1 VDALG
6 GEILQQIAENKEK
19 SIITMNEQPIIFILD
34 AGGTGFKFSAVQESR
49 EIIEPFTIP
58 SAAPTL
64 EEVLQKLITGFHEC
78 ETRCGSKAAAISFC
92 FPGPADYPNGIIGDL
107 QNLPTF
113 QGGVPLKAMLEN
125 EFQIPVYINNDG
137 DLFAYGEALNG
148 LLPEVNKLLEQ
159 QRNPK
164 RYKNLLGVTLG
175 TGFGGGIVINKV
187 LLNGD
192 NSAGGEINRH
202 RNPLY
207 PTTSAED
214 SISIRAV
221 RRVYEREAGI
231 AFEETPHPY
240 DIYKIAMG
248 QLPGNKEAAQKSW
261 EEMAT
266 ALADVLA
273 NAISLIDGIIVIGG
287 GLSGAWPVFM
297 PTLIKKMNEPFADLN
312 DGHPYSRMET
322 EAYNLMDAQDMI
334 RFTEKSGKMVKVPFS
349 EQMVW
354 YDPTKRVGVGITRLG
369 TSSAVAIGAYAYAME
384 QLKK

>member
-1 VDALG
+1 
-6 GEILQQIAENKEK
+6 
-19 SIITMNEQPIIFILD
+19 MNNSPIIFILD
-34 AGGTGFKFSAVQESR
+34 AGGTGFKFSAVQDSR

-58 SAAPTL
+58 SAAPNL
-64 EEVLQKLITGFHEC
+64 EEVLQKIITGFHEC

-107 QNLPTF
+107 ENLPHF
-113 QGGVPLKAMLEN
+113 RGGVPLKAMLEN
-125 EFQIPVYINNDG
+125 EFHIPVFINNDG

-164 RYKNLLGVTLG
+164 RYKNLLGVTIG

-187 LLNGD
+187 LVNGD

-207 PTTSAED
+207 PQTSAED

-221 RRVYEREAGI
+221 RRVYGREAGI
-231 AFEETPHPY
+231 DFDKTPHPY

-248 QLPGNKEAAQKSW
+248 HQPGNKEAALKSW
-261 EEMAT
+261 EELAT

-273 NAISLIDGIIVIGG
+273 NAISLVDGIVVIGG

-297 PTLIKKMNEPFADLN
+297 PILIKKMNEPFKGLN
-312 DGHPYSRMET
+312 GSPFSRMET

-334 RFTEKSGKMVKVPFS
+334 RFTEKTGKMVKVPFS
-349 EQMVW
+349 DQEVW
-354 YDPTKRVGVGITRLG
+354 YNPTKRIGVGVTKLG
-369 TSSAVAIGAYAYAME
+369 TTSAVAIGAYAFAME
-384 QLKK
+384 QLKNN

>member
-1 VDALG
+1 
-6 GEILQQIAENKEK
+6 
-19 SIITMNEQPIIFILD
+19 MNGQPIIFILD
-34 AGGTGFKFSAVQESR
+34 AGGTGFKFSAVQNSR
-49 EIIEPFTIP
+49 EIIDPFTIP
-58 SAAPTL
+58 AAAPTL
-64 EEVLQKLITGFHEC
+64 EEVLQKIITGFHEC
-78 ETRCGSKAAAISFC
+78 ETRCGQEASAISFC

-107 QNLPTF
+107 ENLPTF
-113 QGGVPLKAMLEN
+113 RGGVPLKQMLEN
-125 EFQIPVYINNDG
+125 EFHVPVFINNDG

-164 RYKNLLGVTLG
+164 RYKNLLGVTIG

-192 NSAGGEINRH
+192 NSAGGEINRF
-202 RNPLY
+202 RNPIY

-221 RRVYEREAGI
+221 RRVYGREAGI
-231 AFEETPHPY
+231 AFDDTPHPY

-248 QLPGNKEAAQKSW
+248 QTPGNKEAALKSW
-261 EEMAT
+261 EELAT

-297 PTLIKKMNEPFADLN
+297 PILIEKMKQPFSGLA
-312 DGHPYSRMET
+312 DGHHFSRMET
-322 EAYNLMDAQDMI
+322 DVFNLMDAQDMI
-334 RFTEKSGKMVKVPFS
+334 RFTEKSGKMINVPFS
-349 EQMVW
+349 DQQVW
-354 YDPTKRVGVGITRLG
+354 YDPTKCVGVGITKLG
-369 TSSAVAIGAYAYAME
+369 TSTAVAIGAYAYAIE
-384 QLKK
+384 QLKKLSL

>member
-1 VDALG
+1 
-6 GEILQQIAENKEK
+6 
-19 SIITMNEQPIIFILD
+19 MNNNPIIFILD
-34 AGGTGFKFSAVQESR
+34 AGGTGFKFSAVQDSR

-58 SAAPTL
+58 SAAPNL
-64 EEVLQKLITGFHEC
+64 EEVLQKIITGFHEC
-78 ETRCGSKAAAISFC
+78 EKLCGAKGAAISFC

-107 QNLPTF
+107 ENLPHF
-113 QGGVPLKAMLEN
+113 RGGVPLKAMLEN
-125 EFQIPVYINNDG
+125 EFHIPVFINNDG

-164 RYKNLLGVTLG
+164 RYKNLLGVTIG

-187 LLNGD
+187 LVNGD

-207 PTTSAED
+207 PQTSAED

-221 RRVYEREAGI
+221 RRVYGREAGI
-231 AFEETPHPY
+231 DFDKTPHPY

-248 QLPGNKEAAQKSW
+248 HQPGNKEAALKSW
-261 EEMAT
+261 EELAT

-273 NAISLIDGIIVIGG
+273 NAISLVDGIVVIGG

-297 PTLIKKMNEPFADLN
+297 PILIKKMNEPFKGLN
-312 DGHPYSRMET
+312 GSPFSRMET

-334 RFTEKSGKMVKVPFS
+334 RFTEKTGKMVKVPFS
-349 EQMVW
+349 DQEVW
-354 YDPTKRVGVGITRLG
+354 YNPTKRVGVGVTKLG
-369 TSSAVAIGAYAYAME
+369 TTSAVAIGAYAFAME
-384 QLKK
+384 QLSAQKA

>member
-1 VDALG
+1 
-6 GEILQQIAENKEK
+6 
-19 SIITMNEQPIIFILD
+19 MNEHPIIFILD
-34 AGGTGFKFSAVQESR
+34 AGGTGFKFSAVQDSR

-78 ETRCGSKAAAISFC
+78 ETRCGNKAAAISFC

-107 QNLPTF
+107 ENLPTF
-113 QGGVPLKAMLEN
+113 RGGVPLKAMLEN
-125 EFQIPVYINNDG
+125 EFHVPVYINNDG
-137 DLFAYGEALNG
+137 DLFAYGEALVG
-148 LLPEVNKLLEQ
+148 LLPEVNNLMEQ
-159 QRNPK
+159 QGNPK

-192 NSAGGEINRH
+192 NSAGGEINRF

-207 PTTSAED
+207 SSTSAED
-214 SISIRAV
+214 SCSIRAI
-221 RRVYEREAGI
+221 RRVYARESGI
-231 AFEETPHPY
+231 PFDKAPEPF

-248 QLPGNKEAAQKSW
+248 QLPGNKEAALKSW

-266 ALADVLA
+266 ALADILA
-273 NAISLIDGIIVIGG
+273 NAISLIDGLIVIGG

-297 PTLIKKMNEPFADLN
+297 PTLIKKMNEPFTGLN
-312 DGHPYSRMET
+312 GNALSRMET
-322 EAYNLMDAQDMI
+322 EAYNLMDTQDLL
-334 RFTEKSGKMVKVPFS
+334 RFTEKSGMMVKVPFS
-349 EQMVW
+349 DQIVW
-354 YDPTKRVGVGITRLG
+354 YDPTKRVGVAVTKLG

>member
-1 VDALG
+1 
-6 GEILQQIAENKEK
+6 
-19 SIITMNEQPIIFILD
+19 MNNSPIIFILD
-34 AGGTGFKFSAVQESR
+34 AGGTGFKFSAVHESR

-58 SAAPTL
+58 SVAPTL
-64 EEVLQKLITGFHEC
+64 EEVLKKIITGFHEC
-78 ETRCGSKAAAISFC
+78 ETRCGQKAAAISFC

-107 QNLPTF
+107 ENLPTF
-113 QGGVPLKAMLEN
+113 KGGVPLKQMLEN
-125 EFQIPVYINNDG
+125 EFQVPVYINNDG
-137 DLFAYGEALNG
+137 DLFAYGEALSG

-164 RYKNLLGVTLG
+164 RYKNLLGVTIG

-207 PTTSAED
+207 PQTSAED

-221 RRVYEREAGI
+221 RRVYGREAGI
-231 AFEETPHPY
+231 AFDDTPHPY

-248 QLPGNKEAAQKSW
+248 HQPGNKEAALKSW
-261 EEMAT
+261 EELAL

-297 PTLIKKMNEPFADLN
+297 PTLIKKMNESFTSL
-312 DGHPYSRMET
+312 DGHTFSRMET
-322 EAYNLMDAQDMI
+322 EAYNLMDPHDRI
-334 RFTEKSGKMVKVPFS
+334 RFTEKSGKMVNVPFS
-349 EQMVW
+349 DQQVW
-354 YDPTKRVGVGITRLG
+354 YDPTKQVGVGITKLG
-369 TSSAVAIGAYAYAME
+369 TSTAVAIGAYAYAVQ
-384 QLKK
+384 QLSV

>member
-1 VDALG
+1 
-6 GEILQQIAENKEK
+6 
-19 SIITMNEQPIIFILD
+19 MNNNPIIFILD
-34 AGGTGFKFSAVQESR
+34 AGGTGFKFSVVQQAR

-64 EEVLQKLITGFHEC
+64 EEVLKKIITGFHEC
-78 ETRCGSKAAAISFC
+78 ETRCGEKATAISFC

-107 QNLPTF
+107 ENLPTF
-113 QGGVPLKAMLEN
+113 RGGVPLKQMLEN
-125 EFQIPVYINNDG
+125 EFQVPVFINNDG

-148 LLPEVNKLLEQ
+148 LLPEVNKLMEQ

-175 TGFGGGIVINKV
+175 SGFGGGIVIDKV

-207 PTTSAED
+207 PQASAED

-221 RRVYEREAGI
+221 RRVYGREAGI
-231 AFEETPHPY
+231 DFNDTPHPY

-248 QLPGNKEAAQKSW
+248 QQSGNKEAALKSW
-261 EEMAT
+261 NELAT
-266 ALADVLA
+266 ALADVLS

-297 PTLIKKMNEPFADLN
+297 PTLIKKMNEPFTGLN
-312 DGHPYSRMET
+312 GNPLSRMET
-322 EAYNLMDAQDMI
+322 EAYNLMDPQDMI
-334 RFTEKSGKMVKVPFS
+334 RFTEKTGKMVKVPFS
-349 EQMVW
+349 DQEVW
-354 YDPTKRVGVGITRLG
+354 YNPTKRVGVGVTKLG
-369 TSSAVAIGAYAYAME
+369 TSSAVAVGAYAYAIN
-384 QLKK
+384 QLKNV

>member
-1 VDALG
+1 
-6 GEILQQIAENKEK
+6 
-19 SIITMNEQPIIFILD
+19 MNNSPIIFILD
-34 AGGTGFKFSAVQESR
+34 AGGTGFKFSAVQHGH

-58 SAAPTL
+58 TAAPSH
-64 EEVLQKLITGFHEC
+64 EEVLKKLITGFHEC
-78 ETRCGSKAAAISFC
+78 ETRCGAKSTAISFC

-107 QNLPTF
+107 ENLPSF
-113 QGGVPLKAMLEN
+113 HGGVALKAMLEN
-125 EFQIPVYINNDG
+125 EFQVPVYINNDG
-137 DLFAYGEALNG
+137 DLFAYGEALSG

-164 RYKNLLGVTLG
+164 RYKNLLGVTIG

-207 PTTSAED
+207 PETSAED

-221 RRVYEREAGI
+221 RRVYGREAGI
-231 AFEETPHPY
+231 AFDNTPHPY

-248 QLPGNKEAAQKSW
+248 EKPGDKEAAIKSW
-261 EEMAT
+261 HELAV
-266 ALADVLA
+266 ALADVLS

-297 PTLIKKMNEPFADLN
+297 HKLIDKMNEPFTGLN
-312 DGHPYSRMET
+312 GNMFSRMET
-322 EAYNLMDAQDMI
+322 EAFNLMDPKDMI
-334 RFTEKSGKMVKVPFS
+334 RFTQKSGMMIKVPFS
-349 EQMVW
+349 DQQVW
-354 YDPTKRVGVGITRLG
+354 YDPTKRVGVGITKLG

-384 QLKK
+384 QLKSNN

>member
-1 VDALG
+1 
-6 GEILQQIAENKEK
+6 
-19 SIITMNEQPIIFILD
+19 MNNSPVIFILD
-34 AGGTGFKFSAVQESR
+34 AGGTGFKFSAVQDWH

-78 ETRCGSKAAAISFC
+78 ETRCGAKAAAISFC

-107 QNLPTF
+107 ENLPTF
-113 QGGVPLKAMLEN
+113 HGGVPLKAMLEN
-125 EFQIPVYINNDG
+125 EFHVPVYINNDG

-164 RYKNLLGVTLG
+164 RYKNLLGVTIG

-221 RRVYEREAGI
+221 RRVYGREAGI
-231 AFEETPHPY
+231 EFDKTPHPY

-248 QLPGNKEAAQKSW
+248 QLPGDKEAALKSW
-261 EEMAT
+261 NEMAI

-297 PTLIKKMNEPFADLN
+297 PMLIKKMNEPFTGLK
-312 DGHPYSRMET
+312 DGHSFSRMET

-334 RFTEKSGKMVKVPFS
+334 RFTEKSGKMIKVPFS
-349 EQMVW
+349 NQEVW
-354 YDPTKRVGVGITRLG
+354 YDPTKCVGVGVTKLG
-369 TSSAVAIGAYAYAME
+369 TSSAVAIGAYAFAME

>member
-1 VDALG
+1 
-6 GEILQQIAENKEK
+6 
-19 SIITMNEQPIIFILD
+19 MNNSPIILILD
-34 AGGTGFKFSAVQESR
+34 AGGTGFKFSAVQDAR

-58 SAAPTL
+58 SAASTL

-78 ETRCGSKAAAISFC
+78 EKRCGAKAEAISFC

-107 QNLPTF
+107 ENLPHF
-113 QGGVPLKAMLEN
+113 RGGVPLKAMLEN
-125 EFQIPVYINNDG
+125 EFHIPVFINNDG

-164 RYKNLLGVTLG
+164 RYKNLLGVTIG

-187 LLNGD
+187 LVNGD

-207 PTTSAED
+207 PQTSAED

-221 RRVYEREAGI
+221 RRVYGREAGI
-231 AFEETPHPY
+231 DFDKTPHPY

-248 QLPGNKEAAQKSW
+248 HQPGNKEAALKSW
-261 EEMAT
+261 EELAT

-273 NAISLIDGIIVIGG
+273 NAISLVDGIVVIGG

-297 PTLIKKMNEPFADLN
+297 PILIKKMNEPFKGLN
-312 DGHPYSRMET
+312 GSPFSRMET

-334 RFTEKSGKMVKVPFS
+334 RFTEKTGKMVKVPFS
-349 EQMVW
+349 DQEVW
-354 YDPTKRVGVGITRLG
+354 YNPTKRIGVGVTKLG
-369 TSSAVAIGAYAYAME
+369 TTSAVAIGAYAFAME

>member
-1 VDALG
+1 
-6 GEILQQIAENKEK
+6 
-19 SIITMNEQPIIFILD
+19 MNNSPIIFILD
-34 AGGTGFKFSAVQESR
+34 AGGTGFKFSAVRDGR

-64 EEVLQKLITGFHEC
+64 EEVLKKLITGFHEC
-78 ETRCGSKAAAISFC
+78 ETRCGAQAAAISFC

-107 QNLPTF
+107 ENLPTF
-113 QGGVPLKAMLEN
+113 KGGVALKAMLEN
-125 EFQIPVYINNDG
+125 EFQVPVFINNDG
-137 DLFAYGEALNG
+137 DLFAYGEALSG

-164 RYKNLLGVTLG
+164 RYKNLLGVTIG
-175 TGFGGGIVINKV
+175 TGFGGGIVIDKV

-207 PTTSAED
+207 PETSAED

-221 RRVYEREAGI
+221 RRVYGQEAGI
-231 AFEETPHPY
+231 AFDDTPHPY

-248 QLPGNKEAAQKSW
+248 EKPGDKEAALKSW
-261 EEMAT
+261 EELAS
-266 ALADVLA
+266 ALADVLS

-297 PTLIKKMNEPFADLN
+297 PTLIKKMNEPFPGLN
-312 DGHPYSRMET
+312 GHTLSRMET
-322 EAYNLMDAQDMI
+322 DAYNLMDPQDMI
-334 RFTEKSGKMVKVPFS
+334 RFTEKPGMMIKVPFS
-349 EQMVW
+349 DQQVW
-354 YDPTKRVGVGITRLG
+354 YDPTKRVGVGITKLG

-384 QLKK
+384 QLKKI

>member
-1 VDALG
+1 M
-6 GEILQQIAENKEK
+6 NKDL
-19 SIITMNEQPIIFILD
+19 PIIFILD

-64 EEVLQKLITGFHEC
+64 EEVLQKLITGFREC
-78 ETRCGSKAAAISFC
+78 EKRCSAKPSAISFC
-92 FPGPADYPNGIIGDL
+92 FPGPADYPKGIIGDL
-107 QNLPTF
+107 ENLPTF

-125 EFQIPVYINNDG
+125 EFQVPVFINNDG
-137 DLFAYGEALNG
+137 DLFAYGEALAG
-148 LLPEVNKLLEQ
+148 LLPEVNKLMEQ

-175 TGFGGGIVINKV
+175 TGFGGGIVLNKV

-192 NSAGGEINRH
+192 NSAGGEINRF

-214 SISIRAV
+214 SISIRAI
-221 RRVYEREAGI
+221 RRVYGQHAGI
-231 AFEETPHPY
+231 NFDETPHPY

-248 QLPGNKEAAQKSW
+248 ELTGDREAALKSW
-261 EEMAT
+261 NEMAT

-297 PTLIKKMNEPFADLN
+297 PTLIKKMNEPFAGLG
-312 DGHPYSRMET
+312 DGHPFSRMET
-322 EAYNLMDAQDMI
+322 EAFNLMEPKDMI
-334 RFTEKSGKMVKVPFS
+334 RFTEKTGKLVKVPFS
-349 EQMVW
+349 DQQVW
-354 YDPTKRVGVGITRLG
+354 YDPSKRVGVGITKLG
-369 TSSAVAIGAYAYAME
+369 TSAAVAIGAYAYAME
-384 QLKK
+384 QLSK